1 MYVLSWNHTRTGKPM
16 TVTCSSWGA
25 AWIRIAM
32 IRQIFPNHPFRLN
45 GDFV

>member
-16 TVTCSSWGA
+16 TDTFSSWGA
-25 AWIRIAM
+25 AWIRVAM
-32 IRQIFPNHPFRLN
+32 IRQSFPDHPIMLN